1 MDIRY
6 YDIFEDCGVK
16 IIQTETGLFKWQIES
31 PEKYR
36 TPYDAMK
43 AAMEAFGYTKENE
56 KKSQATNVIPMSAK
70 AKVTVDVEWEPIVPL
85 GNRYKD

>member
-16 IIQTETGLFKWQIES
+16 IIQTESGLFKWEIES

-36 TPYDAMK
+36 TPFEALK
-43 AAMEAFGYTKENE
+43 AATEAFKYVKENE
-56 KKSQATNVIPMSAK
+56 KEQATNVIPMGARI
-70 AKVTVDVEWEPIVPL
+70 TVDVEWEPIIPL
-85 GNRYKD
+85 GNRK